1 MEQVQITFTYT
12 YNIPMVD
19 IINRFNYLHKDEI
32 TDGEDIKLNTKTIIE
47 TAMDIAEFNLSEEQ
61 INILDLETKIKII
74 KN

>member
-32 TDGEDIKLNTKTIIE
+32 TDGEDIKLNTKTKSKTEI
-47 TAMDIAEFNLSEEQ
+47 TSEP
-61 INILDLETKIKII
+61 
-74 KN
+74 

>member
-19 IINRFNYLHKDEI
+19 IINRFNYLHNDEI
-32 TDGEDIKLNTKTIIE
+32 ADGENIKLNTKTIIE
-47 TAMDIAEFNLSEEQ
+47 IAMDIAEFNLSEERV
-61 INILDLETKIKII
+61 NVLDLETKIKII

>member
-1 MEQVQITFTYT
+1 
-12 YNIPMVD
+12 MVD

-47 TAMDIAEFNLSEEQ
+47 IAMDIAEFNLSEEQ